1 MDKKEL
7 IAKIESQRK
16 DIDYWKV
23 KVKEL
28 EIKLKSLEDYK
39 RGMTDA
45 IYYLGRKQ

>member
-1 MDKKEL
+1 MNKKEL
-7 IAKIESQRK
+7 LNKIESQRK

-28 EIKLKSLEDYK
+28 EVKLKTLEDYK

-45 IYYLGRKQ
+45 IYYLGGKK